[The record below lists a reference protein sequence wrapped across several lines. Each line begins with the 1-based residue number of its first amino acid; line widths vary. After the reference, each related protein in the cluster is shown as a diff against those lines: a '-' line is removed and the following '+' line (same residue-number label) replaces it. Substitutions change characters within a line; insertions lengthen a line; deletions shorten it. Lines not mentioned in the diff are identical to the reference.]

1 MMPERPSPL
10 ARLREGGGYPRTV
23 KEMERVSVGRS
34 GLRVSRLCL
43 GTMIFGSQLDEGPA
57 FAVMDRAAE
66 LGIDFIDVA
75 DVYPVPPSAETWGRT
90 EEIVGRWLRS
100 RGHPATVA
108 TKCVNRVGRG
118 TNDEGGSRKH
128 VIEACDASLRR
139 LQVERLD
146 IFYLHHPDL
155 GTPVEE
161 TLEALDR
168 LVQAGKVHYLGLSN
182 FEAWQLGLAMSLAA
196 ERRLARVTVVQP
208 RYNLLNR
215 VYERDLLPLCR
226 AAGMGVVPYNPL
238 GAGML
243 TGKYRRGQEPPAGS
257 RFGWGEYG
265 RMYQRRYWSEHMFD
279 VVEAVEEIA
288 AELGVSAAA
297 VAVAW
302 LLAQPDVTA
311 PIVGASRPEQLDDSV
326 RALDVRLTSDQ
337 LDRLGQVSQP
347 FV

>member
-1 MMPERPSPL
+1 M
-10 ARLREGGGYPRTV
+10 
-23 KEMERVSVGRS
+23 EMEHVRLGSS

-43 GTMIFGSQLDEGPA
+43 GTMIFGSQLDEAAA
-57 FAVMDRAAE
+57 FGVMDRAAD

-75 DVYPVPPSAETWGRT
+75 DVYPVPPSPDTWGRT
-90 EEIVGRWLRS
+90 EEIVGRWLHDRRS
-100 RGHPATVA
+100 RATVA
-108 TKCVNRVGRG
+108 TKCVNRVGPG
-118 TNDEGGSRKH
+118 ANDQGGSRKH

-139 LQVERLD
+139 LQVERVD
-146 IFYLHHPDL
+146 VFYLHRSDL
-155 GTPVEE
+155 GVPMEE

-182 FEAWQLGLAMSLAA
+182 FEAWQFGLAMSLAA
-196 ERRLARVTVVQP
+196 ERRLAPVTVAQP

-226 AAGMGVVPYNPL
+226 AAGIGIVPYNPL

-257 RFGWGEYG
+257 RFDWGEYG
-265 RMYQRRYWSEHMFD
+265 RMYQRRYWSDRVFD
-279 VVEAVEEIA
+279 VAEAVEEIA
-288 AELGVSAAA
+288 AELGASAAQ
-297 VAVAW
+297 VALAW

-326 RALDVRLTSDQ
+326 GALKLQLTSEQ
-337 LDRLGQVSQP
+337 LDRLAQVSQP